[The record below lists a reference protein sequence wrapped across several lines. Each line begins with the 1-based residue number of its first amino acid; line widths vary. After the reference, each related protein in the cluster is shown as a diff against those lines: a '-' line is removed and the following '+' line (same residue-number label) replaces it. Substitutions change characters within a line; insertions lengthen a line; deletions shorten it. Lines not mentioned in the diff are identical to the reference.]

1 LVEEFKRTALIDN
14 AIEAKEVPDEILVMN
29 DSIVIKDETI
39 DPGNDNSGKDVF
51 TESDEALK
59 ILHELKDAGI
69 LTQQER

>member
-14 AIEAKEVPDEILVMN
+14 AIEAKEVPDEILVIN
-29 DSIVIKDETI
+29 NSIVFKDESV
-39 DPGNDNSGKDVF
+39 DPGNDPYEKDVF